1 MFSEDTSADS
11 RRILIALLRRS
22 PVWKRLK
29 MVSDL
34 NETIRALAR
43 ADIQRR
49 YPRADSDVIQRR
61 LAARALTREEL
72 IATYG
77 WDPTD
82 E

>member
-1 MFSEDTSADS
+1 
-11 RRILIALLRRS
+11 
-22 PVWKRLK
+22 

-49 YPRADSDVIQRR
+49 YPRADAEVIQRR

-77 WDPTD
+77 WDPKH